1 MPWRHR
7 DTKLRIIGANG
18 QRLAQSGKVVVKSVD
33 LRIRDAS
40 NGKERIFKPTYE
52 VADLGC
58 KSTVFYRTPAP
69 IIVYYFPYI
78 TCLLYLLFLIKHV
91 RTSG

>member
-1 MPWRHR
+1 MLFDFDFVITYRPEDMNGKVDALSRR
-7 DTKLRIIGANG
+7 TDPELEGGSVPQISLFKLG
-18 QRLAQSGKVVVKSVD
+18 QLAQ
-33 LRIRDAS
+33 IQRD
-40 NGKERIFKPTYE
+40 N
-52 VADLGC
+52 C